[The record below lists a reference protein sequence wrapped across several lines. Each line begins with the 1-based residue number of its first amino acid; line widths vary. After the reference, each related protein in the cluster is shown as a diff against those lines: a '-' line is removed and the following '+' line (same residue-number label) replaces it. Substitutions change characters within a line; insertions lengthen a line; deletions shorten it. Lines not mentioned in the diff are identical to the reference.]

1 MANSSHKLKNAF
13 EGALAGGGNPATS
26 PLYVFGPFLK
36 MIVLAGVANITFG
49 GSVWLVI
56 LTIAAASAVYR
67 YVMTWI
73 TDGSGGSGMS
83 EEEFGTWAIK
93 TNAAIT
99 FIEYS
104 LTFLVSMSALV
115 TFTSDRFPVLNETF
129 FGFQN
134 RVYVAILLSFLIGWL
149 VNRGPKMATIVFGPA
164 TAGIFL
170 LLWLMII
177 ETILK
182 SGFHLP
188 PLSLQA
194 FTPPFLQ
201 YTIKG
206 YVTILAVMTGI
217 ELFANLVPV
226 YTGNNEDKS
235 RKAFGS
241 LAMVMF
247 TTIVTMLIVGPEI
260 FLVSNPVTSDVSV
273 FTQTMDFLLP
283 KPLAHFGSLISI
295 FVLMSACAA
304 SSQGLQNLSM
314 GLTDRRYLPE
324 SFGSKNSF
332 GVTNKPV
339 WLQVLVVSICFL
351 FIGTQEDVYL
361 GLYAAGVFII
371 ISQSGWAVTKRLI
384 RETKQGQFRKSFPKF
399 LVTGISASLTSVAT
413 VIVLIEKF
421 SEGAWLYFVLIPIIY
436 AIFTYFY
443 NHADDLTTAN
453 EIWDLSS

>member
-1 MANSSHKLKNAF
+1 
-13 EGALAGGGNPATS
+13 
-26 PLYVFGPFLK
+26 
-36 MIVLAGVANITFG
+36 
-49 GSVWLVI
+49 
-56 LTIAAASAVYR
+56 
-67 YVMTWI
+67 
-73 TDGSGGSGMS
+73 MS
-83 EEEFGTWAIK
+83 
-93 TNAAIT
+93 
-99 FIEYS
+99 
-104 LTFLVSMSALV
+104 
-115 TFTSDRFPVLNETF
+115 
-129 FGFQN
+129 
-134 RVYVAILLSFLIGWL
+134 
-149 VNRGPKMATIVFGPA
+149 TIVFGPA

-217 ELFANLVPV
+217 EVFANLVPV

-283 KPLAHFGSLISI
+283 KPLAHFGSLVSI

-399 LVTGISASLTSVAT
+399 FVTGISASLTSVAT

-453 EIWDLSS
+453 EIWDLSI